1 MDTCMIRTVDGS
13 TTYVAATKKVFKYN
27 HVIWYAR
34 FDNGVQTVAKRGSVD
49 YTVDLGIEL
58 DAVDEDIEGVDLAG
72 VDLAGTVSAETKITD
87 ADPELMFALEF
98 SSEFLNKRTQ
108 LKMVPKP
115 LGDGGLDVEYKTAMC
130 VLEDVNKPFEDAV
143 MQVVDC
149 SFKA

>member
-34 FDNGVQTVAKRGSVD
+34 FDNGVQTVSKRILFD
-49 YTVDLGIEL
+49 YTVDLSIEL
-58 DAVDEDIEGVDLAG
+58 DVVDKDIEG
-72 VDLAGTVSAETKITD
+72 VDLAGTVSAETTIAD

-130 VLEDVNKPFEDAV
+130 VLEDANKPFEDAV
-143 MQVVDC
+143 VQVVDC